1 MKNISLP
8 FVGTVKEL
16 RAELDNSNRDD
27 VRVVDLIEATLE
39 DELPMGDTKP
49 LVSDISECVMPD
61 EVGEL

>member
-16 RAELDNSNRDD
+16 RAELDKSSRDD
-27 VRVVDLIEATLE
+27 VRVVDLIESTLE

-49 LVSDISECVMPD
+49 LVSDISECV
-61 EVGEL
+61 EEEELGEL